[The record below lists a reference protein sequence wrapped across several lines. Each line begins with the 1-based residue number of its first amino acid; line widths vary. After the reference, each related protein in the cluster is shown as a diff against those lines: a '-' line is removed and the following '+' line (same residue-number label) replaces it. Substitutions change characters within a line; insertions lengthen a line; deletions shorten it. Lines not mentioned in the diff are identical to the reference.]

1 MFEFRGLP
9 RPCANP
15 VGLTFLGNK
24 TSTAAR
30 LLVPF
35 TKASGLMWIALCG
48 RKTQIW
54 ALGKRSFITR
64 DSCSRYVNAGVI
76 DRHSGIFAELFTH
89 LTSLLFQLRSST
101 CRVKLQ
107 THVQNDPRSGFSE
120 GINNYHL
127 FFFTTKSQKYF
138 KLTSAFVGLISDGSS
153 KPKRKTCNKQLGNS
167 HKISYLA

>member
-127 FFFTTKSQKYF
+127 FFLLRSPKSTLNSRQRLWDLFQMVHQSQKG
-138 KLTSAFVGLISDGSS
+138 KLAT
-153 KPKRKTCNKQLGNS
+153 NN
-167 HKISYLA
+167 